1 MAHVAESFEGRWVY
15 FISRRL
21 LKDIKTA
28 RPLVQCTSK
37 LLVQDH
43 LQQNMR
49 CVLYQAVQACEAC
62 TDHNVKG
69 RYKT

>member
-1 MAHVAESFEGRWVY
+1 MAHVAEGFEGCWVY

-28 RPLVQCTSK
+28 RPLVQRAGK

-43 LQQNMR
+43 LQPHALLFVSSNAGMST
-49 CVLYQAVQACEAC
+49 CE
-62 TDHNVKG
+62 DHNVKG
-69 RYKT
+69 RKET